1 MILFHTTTEEA
12 AQAIITYGFKD
23 ATGTYGTR
31 HEYTGVWFSNIPLD
45 ANEGPQ
51 GEIVLK
57 ITTPL
62 MEEELNYYEW
72 KQEGISYREWLI
84 PSEIINKNI
93 KIEIFEKE

>member
-1 MILFHTTTEEA
+1 M
-12 AQAIITYGFKD
+12 
-23 ATGTYGTR
+23 
-31 HEYTGVWFSNIPLD
+31 
-45 ANEGPQ
+45 
-51 GEIVLK
+51 K